1 MASKH
6 PAVTSMKPYN
16 PPEDGLMNAS
26 RVWRHGLGAVVAA
39 ACIAYPVVAATAT
52 PTYPTKP
59 IRVLVGF
66 PAGGSTD
73 VLTRLIGIRLT
84 EALGQQIIVDN
95 RPAASGILASEL
107 VAKGNPDGYTLMMAT
122 VASHGINPSLYR
134 RIPYDA
140 IRDFSPVTLVA
151 TYPLVL
157 AVNPSVPVKTVKDL
171 IEAAR
176 AKPGQF
182 RLASSGSG
190 SPGHLSGEIF
200 KGLAKIDW
208 IHVPYKGGAPAN
220 VAVLSGEA
228 HLTFATMPAMIPHVR
243 AGRVLALAVTTAK
256 RSPAAPDI
264 PAVAESLPGF
274 DVSSWAG
281 LVAPAGTPRS
291 IVARLNAETVKVISS
306 REMAERLSTEGA
318 VPVGGTP
325 EHFAAFIKAEVEK
338 WGKAVKQAGVQLD

>member
-1 MASKH
+1 MKARPVCQVLAAVAGAALATGPAHAAS
-6 PAVTSMKPYN
+6 AG
-16 PPEDGLMNAS
+16 E
-26 RVWRHGLGAVVAA
+26 R
-39 ACIAYPVVAATAT
+39 
-52 PTYPTKP
+52 YPTKP

-66 PAGGSTD
+66 PPGGSTD
-73 VLTRLIGIRLT
+73 VLTRQIGIRLS

-107 VAKGNPDGYTLMMAT
+107 VARGNPDGYTLMMAT
-122 VASHGINPSLYR
+122 VASHGINPALYR
-134 RIPYDA
+134 KIPYNVVK
-140 IRDFSPVTLVA
+140 DFAPVTLVA

-171 IEAAR
+171 IAAAS

-182 RLASSGSG
+182 RLSSSGTG

-200 KGLAKIDW
+200 RGLAKIEW

-243 AGRVLALAVTTAK
+243 AGRVLGLAVTTAM
-256 RSPAAPDI
+256 RSPAAPEL

-281 LVAPAGTPRS
+281 LVAPTGTPRG
-291 IVARLNAETVKVISS
+291 IVARLQKETTSVINGPELRKQLAS
-306 REMAERLSTEGA
+306 EGA
-318 VPVGGTP
+318 EPVGNTP
-325 EHFAAFIKAEVEK
+325 EQFAAFIKVELDK
-338 WGKAVKQAGVQLD
+338 WAKAVKQAGAQLD

>member
-1 MASKH
+1 MKLH
-6 PAVTSMKPYN
+6 PACRYLILASIAGAAGF
-16 PPEDGLMNAS
+16 PPPTGAAS
-26 RVWRHGLGAVVAA
+26 AGDR
-39 ACIAYPVVAATAT
+39 
-52 PTYPTKP
+52 YPTKP

-73 VLTRLIGIRLT
+73 VLTRQIGIRLT
-84 EALGQQIIVDN
+84 EVLGQQIIVDN

-107 VAKGNPDGYTLMMAT
+107 VARGNPDGYTLMMAT
-122 VASHGINPSLYR
+122 VASHGINPALYR
-134 RIPYDA
+134 KIPYNVVK
-140 IRDFSPVTLVA
+140 DFAPVTLVA

-157 AVNPSVPVKTVKDL
+157 AANPSVGVKTVKDL
-171 IEAAR
+171 IGAVS

-182 RLASSGSG
+182 RLASSGTG

-220 VAVLSGEA
+220 LAVLSGEA

-243 AGRVLALAVTTAK
+243 AGRLTGLAVTTSK
-256 RSPAAPDI
+256 RSPAAPDL

-281 LVAPAGTPRS
+281 LVAPAGTPRAV
-291 IVARLNAETVKVISS
+291 VARLQKDTAGVITGPELRKQLAS
-306 REMAERLSTEGA
+306 EGA
-318 VPVGGTP
+318 EPVGNSP
-325 EHFAAFIKAEVEK
+325 DQFAAFIKAELAK
-338 WGKAVKQAGVQLD
+338 WEKAVKQAGARLD

>member
-1 MASKH
+1 MNSK
-6 PAVTSMKPYN
+6 
-16 PPEDGLMNAS
+16 L
-26 RVWRHGLGAVVAA
+26 VWRFCCPGAIAGAACLVTPGVAA
-39 ACIAYPVVAATAT
+39 PATVDF
-52 PTYPTKP
+52 PTKP

-73 VLTRLIGIRLT
+73 VLTRQIGIRLS
-84 EALGQQIIVDN
+84 ENLGQQIVIDN
-95 RPAASGILASEL
+95 RAAASGILASEL

-134 RIPYDA
+134 KIPYNVVK
-140 IRDFSPVTLVA
+140 DFAPITLVA

-176 AKPGQF
+176 AKPGEF

-208 IHVPYKGGAPAN
+208 IHLPYKGGAPAN

-264 PAVAESLPGF
+264 PAVSESLPGF

-281 LVAPAGTPRS
+281 LVAPAGTPRG
-291 IVARLNAETVKVISS
+291 IVMRLNQETIKVITS
-306 REMAERLSTEGA
+306 RELRERLASEGA
-318 VPVGGTP
+318 EPVGNTP
-325 EHFAAFIKAEVEK
+325 EQFAVFIKAELEK
-338 WGKAVKQAGVQLD
+338 WAKAVKQAGAQID

>member
-1 MASKH
+1 MNPR
-6 PAVTSMKPYN
+6 PAFRYLV
-16 PPEDGLMNAS
+16 LA
-26 RVWRHGLGAVVAA
+26 AIAAA
-39 ACIAYPVVAATAT
+39 ACFSPSAGAAER
-52 PTYPTKP
+52 YPTKP

-66 PAGGSTD
+66 PPGGSTD
-73 VLTRLIGIRLT
+73 VLTRQIGIRLS

-107 VAKGNPDGYTLMMAT
+107 AAKGNPDGYTLMMAT

-134 RIPYDA
+134 KIPYNVVK
-140 IRDFSPVTLVA
+140 DFAPVTLVA

-171 IEAAR
+171 IGAAS

-182 RLASSGSG
+182 RLASSGTG

-200 KGLAKIDW
+200 KGLAKIEW

-243 AGRVLALAVTTAK
+243 AGRVLGLAVTTAK
-256 RSPAAPDI
+256 RSPAAPDL
-264 PAVAESLPGF
+264 PAIAESLPGF

-281 LVAPAGTPRS
+281 LVAPTGTPRS
-291 IVARLNAETVKVISS
+291 IVVRLQKETASVISGPELRKQLAS
-306 REMAERLSTEGA
+306 EGA
-318 VPVGGTP
+318 EPIGNTP
-325 EHFAAFIKAEVEK
+325 EQFGDFIKAELEK
-338 WGKAVKQAGVQLD
+338 WAKAVKQSGAQLD